1 MAAIAAEAPAHAESF
16 ATKLLR
22 VLSKSPVHIVLLVV
36 GLLWLVPTFGLFVTS
51 LMAPADYNNFGWWK
65 VLSHPSVATWQNY
78 SQLLHHTDIPHA
90 LCTTVQIADILT
102 SGRPNVTWLLAQLS
116 QKIAQ
121 PT

>member
-51 LMAPADYNNFGWWK
+51 LNLLPAGQLDGGH
-65 VLSHPSVATWQNY
+65 VLYAVVGRRTS
-78 SQLLHHTDIPHA
+78 LLPA
-90 LCTTVQIADILT
+90 L
-102 SGRPNVTWLLAQLS
+102 LLA
-116 QKIAQ
+116 
-121 PT
+121 